1 MAYDE
6 AAILMPSLN
15 NETSTEE
22 NIDIFTD
29 KDLVHEKNLLRVLI
43 GQIKIEAAW
52 LVVPS
57 MQRVFVQAVQTEKLA

>member
-1 MAYDE
+1 VNKFKRDKIVKEEKKMAYDE

-15 NETSTEE
+15 NENSTED

-43 GQIKIEAAW
+43 EYGNEKIKKE
-52 LVVPS
+52 S
-57 MQRVFVQAVQTEKLA
+57 Q